1 MPINKKQDYLA
12 DTKSEFMALANT
24 IDEVILRLDNIIADS
39 TKNNSR
45 AGYFA
50 CLYRK
55 MTIAVKQGIAQG
67 YFENAARMEKLD
79 VAFANRYLEA
89 YDLYAQKKIITQSW
103 HFAFEAQKNPMTV
116 IQHLLLGMNA
126 HINLDLGIA
135 AAQIS
140 KGSDIH
146 QLQRDF
152 NKINEVIGSLINSVQ
167 TDLEDICFPM
177 KFVRFIDNRSK
188 DAVINFSMKI
198 ARDTAWANALA
209 ISMHPENSWNTYF
222 AGLDK
227 NIAVVAGNITRPKL
241 SESLVLKMVQYFEPK
256 SVGKIIAC
264 LKD

>member
-1 MPINKKQDYLA
+1 MKTAQ
-12 DTKSEFMALANT
+12 S
-24 IDEVILRLDNIIADS
+24 IDQVIELLDEIIAHS
-39 TKNNSR
+39 IKHNSR
-45 AGYFA
+45 AGFFA

-67 YFENAARMEKLD
+67 HFENGPRMEQLD

-89 YDLYAQKKIITQSW
+89 YHLFAQKKITTQSW
-103 HFAFEAQKNPMTV
+103 HFAFEAQKYPLTV

-126 HINLDLGIA
+126 HINLDLGIS

-146 QLQRDF
+146 LLQRDF
-152 NKINEVIGSLINSVQ
+152 NKINDVIGSLINSVQ
-167 TDLEDICFPM
+167 SDLEDICFPM
-177 KFVRFIDNRSK
+177 KFVRFIDNKSK

-209 ISMHPENSWNTYF
+209 ISMQPENAWNNYF
-222 AGLDK
+222 SNLDK
-227 NIAVVAGNITRPKL
+227 NIALVANNITKPKF
-241 SESLVLKMVQYFEPK
+241 SESVILKLVQYFEPK
-256 SVGKIIAC
+256 NVTTIIAS